1 MQAGPPRRRPARA
14 VADAPI
20 NQLLARL
27 DELTKGW
34 LLALLE
40 HASLDEAPGIL
51 AADLPRDGPR
61 LCEAVVR
68 ALGDDADLRRIEPDG
83 QLELLVSRAGQLA
96 GAHTPEASIRAV
108 DTLEAVIWSA
118 VRSELSDADPD
129 LMAEIAERLSRV
141 AGLVRTATLRG
152 ATSTTTVTAPGTPP
166 GTYVR
171 PLPDPQRPSSPG
183 VEPDR
188 PQPSAHRPPEPQ
200 DPDVVEGDEQV
211 WVGVLDR
218 ELTRAQRSGSPLSL
232 LLLEL
237 EEAERVLA
245 VEPPG
250 EAAATF
256 GRFAQTVRGV
266 MRRQDILA
274 CESDAR
280 AWIIA
285 RDTERAGAQAL
296 AARTAGSVR
305 MAQAWRGAPLTVSI
319 GVAVL
324 GEDGADSEELID
336 SAEQARLA
344 AAAEGV
350 GVFREGPQ
358 DELLLGEPPLGGPPM
373 GGPPTGGPEAG

>member
-20 NQLLARL
+20 DPLLARL
-27 DELTKGW
+27 DDLTKGW
-34 LLALLE
+34 LLAMLE
-40 HASLDEAPGIL
+40 QASLDEAPGIL

-61 LCEAVVR
+61 VCEAVVR
-68 ALGDDADLRRIEPDG
+68 AVADDADLRRLEPDG
-83 QLELLVSRAGQLA
+83 QLELLVSRTGELA
-96 GAHTPEASIRAV
+96 GAHSPEASVRAV
-108 DTLEAVIWSA
+108 DMLAAVVWSA
-118 VRSELSDADPD
+118 LRSELRDADPE
-129 LMAEIAERLSRV
+129 LIAEVAERLSRV
-141 AGLVRTATLRG
+141 MGLVRVATLRG
-152 ATSTTTVTAPGTPP
+152 ATSSAPPAASGAHL
-166 GTYVR
+166 R
-171 PLPDPQRPSSPG
+171 PLPDPRPSS
-183 VEPDR
+183 R
-188 PQPSAHRPPEPQ
+188 PPFRPPSGTPSHAGAEASRHRPGPPTEDSEPESRQ
-200 DPDVVEGDEQV
+200 TLSGDEQV

-245 VEPPG
+245 VEPPS

-274 CESDAR
+274 CETDAR

-285 RDTERAGAQAL
+285 RDTGRAGAQAL

-305 MAQAWRGAPLTVSI
+305 MAQAWRGAPLMVTI

-324 GEDGADSEELID
+324 GEDGSDSDELID

-350 GVFREGPQ
+350 GLFRGAPGG
-358 DELLLGEPPLGGPPM
+358 GEPPNGPD
-373 GGPPTGGPEAG
+373 AG

>member
-1 MQAGPPRRRPARA
+1 MQAGPPRRRTARA
-14 VADAPI
+14 VTYAPI

-40 HASLDEAPGIL
+40 DASLDEAPGIL

-61 LCEAVVR
+61 VCEAVVR
-68 ALGDDADLRRIEPDG
+68 ALADDSDLRRIEPDG
-83 QLELLVSRAGQLA
+83 QLEQLVSRAGQLA
-96 GAHTPEASIRAV
+96 GAQTPEASVRAV

-118 VRSELSDADPD
+118 LRSELRDEDPD
-129 LMAEIAERLSRV
+129 LIAQIAERLSRI
-141 AGLVRTATLRG
+141 AGIVRAAILRG
-152 ATSTTTVTAPGTPP
+152 AAPTSTNTALGSSPGTHL
-166 GTYVR
+166 R
-171 PLPDPQRPSSPG
+171 PLPDPAESSDPPG
-183 VEPDR
+183 HLGGESPAH
-188 PQPSAHRPPEPQ
+188 QPSEHQPPPPRAEPTEPE
-200 DPDVVEGDEQV
+200 DPEKLAGDGSV
-211 WVGVLDR
+211 WIEVLDR

-237 EEAERVLA
+237 EEAERVMA
-245 VEPPG
+245 VEPPT

-256 GRFAQTVRGV
+256 GRFAQTVRGA

-274 CESDAR
+274 CESDVR

-285 RDTERAGAQAL
+285 RDTGRAGAQAL

-324 GEDGADSEELID
+324 GEDGSGSEELID
-336 SAEQARLA
+336 SAEQAMLA
-344 AAAEGV
+344 ATAEGV
-350 GVFREGPQ
+350 GVHRGGPQ
-358 DELLLGEPPLGGPPM
+358 SEPPVDNGPKP
-373 GGPPTGGPEAG
+373 G

>member
-1 MQAGPPRRRPARA
+1 
-14 VADAPI
+14 
-20 NQLLARL
+20 L

-40 HASLDEAPGIL
+40 RASLDEAPGIL
-51 AADLPRDGPR
+51 AADLARDGPR
-61 LCEAVVR
+61 VCEAVVR
-68 ALGDDADLRRIEPDG
+68 ALADDADLRRIEADG
-83 QLELLVSRAGQLA
+83 QLELLVSRTGQLA

-118 VRSELSDADPD
+118 VRSEVRDDDPE
-129 LMAEIAERLSRV
+129 LLAEIAERLSRI
-141 AGLVRTATLRG
+141 AGLVRAATLRG
-152 ATSTTTVTAPGTPP
+152 ATSTAPAGPP
-166 GTYVR
+166 GTHLR
-171 PLPDPQRPSSPG
+171 PLPDPQRPSSRPG
-183 VEPDR
+183 TGGTEPQGGR
-188 PQPSAHRPPEPQ
+188 HSERSERSEPSEPEPE
-200 DPDVVEGDEQV
+200 PAAPETLAGDEQV

-285 RDTERAGAQAL
+285 RDTGRAGAQAL

-319 GVAVL
+319 GLAVL
-324 GEDGADSEELID
+324 GEDGSDSDELID
-336 SAEQARLA
+336 SAEQAMLA

-350 GVFREGPQ
+350 GVHRGGPQ
-358 DELLLGEPPLGGPPM
+358 SEPPE
-373 GGPPTGGPEAG
+373 GGPEAG

>member
-40 HASLDEAPGIL
+40 HASLDDAPGIL

-61 LCEAVVR
+61 VCEAVVR

-83 QLELLVSRAGQLA
+83 QLELLVARTGELS
-96 GAHTPEASIRAV
+96 GATTPEASIGAV

-118 VRSELSDADPD
+118 IRSELRDDDPD
-129 LMAEIAERLSRV
+129 LLAEISERLSRIV
-141 AGLVRTATLRG
+141 GLVRSAVLRG
-152 ATSTTTVTAPGTPP
+152 ATSGAPASPP
-166 GTYVR
+166 GTHLR
-171 PLPDPQRPSSPG
+171 PLPKP
-183 VEPDR
+183 
-188 PQPSAHRPPEPQ
+188 PQPPRAPDPGAPEPTARRPEPPEP
-200 DPDVVEGDEQV
+200 ETLTGDEQV
-211 WVGVLDR
+211 WIGVLDR

-237 EEAERVLA
+237 EEAERLLA
-245 VEPPG
+245 VEPPT

-285 RDTERAGAQAL
+285 RDTARAGAQAL

-324 GEDGADSEELID
+324 GEDGSDSEELID
-336 SAEQARLA
+336 SAEQSRLA

-350 GVFREGPQ
+350 GVHRGGPRA
-358 DELLLGEPPLGGPPM
+358 EPPLD
-373 GGPPTGGPEAG
+373 GGPEAG

>member
-14 VADAPI
+14 VADAPV

-61 LCEAVVR
+61 VCEAVVR
-68 ALGDDADLRRIEPDG
+68 ALADDADLRRIEPDG
-83 QLELLVSRAGQLA
+83 QLELLVSRTGQLA
-96 GAHTPEASIRAV
+96 GATTPETSIRAV

-118 VRSELSDADPD
+118 IRTELRDDDPD
-129 LMAEIAERLSRV
+129 LLAEISERLARI
-141 AGLVRTATLRG
+141 AGLVRAAVLRG
-152 ATSTTTVTAPGTPP
+152 ATASAPASPP
-166 GTYVR
+166 GTHLR
-171 PLPDPQRPSSPG
+171 PLPGPQQQQSQQRRAQDPSG
-183 VEPDR
+183 TEPPVAR
-188 PQPSAHRPPEPQ
+188 HPEPPEPPEPE
-200 DPDVVEGDEQV
+200 DPETLSGDEQV

-237 EEAERVLA
+237 EEAERVMA
-245 VEPPG
+245 VEPPT

-285 RDTERAGAQAL
+285 RDTSRSGAQAL

-324 GEDGADSEELID
+324 GEDGSGSEELID
-336 SAEQARLA
+336 SAEQSMLA

-350 GVFREGPQ
+350 GVHHPGPRS
-358 DELLLGEPPLGGPPM
+358 EPPVG
-373 GGPPTGGPEAG
+373 GGPEAG

>member
-20 NQLLARL
+20 ESLLAHL
-27 DELTKGW
+27 DDLTKGW

-40 HASLDEAPGIL
+40 RASLDEAPGIL
-51 AADLPRDGPR
+51 AADIARDGPR
-61 LCEAVVR
+61 VCEAVVR
-68 ALGDDADLRRIEPDG
+68 ALVDDADLRRIEADG
-83 QLELLVSRAGQLA
+83 QLELLVSRTGELA
-96 GAHTPEASIRAV
+96 GAQSAEAIVRAV
-108 DTLEAVIWSA
+108 DTLEAVVWSA
-118 VRSELSDADPD
+118 LRAELRDDDPEFVAQ
-129 LMAEIAERLSRV
+129 LAERLARI
-141 AGLVRTATLRG
+141 AGLVRAATLRG
-152 ATSTTTVTAPGTPP
+152 IGTSGAASTAGTHL
-166 GTYVR
+166 R
-171 PLPDPQRPSSPG
+171 PLPNPGPAPSGRASGP
-183 VEPDR
+183 VVPDR
-188 PQPSAHRPPEPQ
+188 PPMHEGASPSAAT
-200 DPDVVEGDEQV
+200 VDESV

-237 EEAERVLA
+237 EEADRVIA

-274 CESDAR
+274 CETDAR

-285 RDTERAGAQAL
+285 RDTGRAGAQAL

-319 GVAVL
+319 GLAVL
-324 GEDGADSEELID
+324 GEDGSDTDELID

-350 GVFREGPQ
+350 ELFRGAPGDLGDGMGLGDDPEGP
-358 DELLLGEPPLGGPPM
+358 EG
-373 GGPPTGGPEAG
+373 A

>member
-20 NQLLARL
+20 NPLLARL

-40 HASLDEAPGIL
+40 RASLDDAPGIL

-61 LCEAVVR
+61 VCEAVVR
-68 ALGDDADLRRIEPDG
+68 ALADDADLRRIEPDG
-83 QLELLVSRAGQLA
+83 QLELLVARTGELA
-96 GAHTPEASIRAV
+96 GATTPEASIGAV

-118 VRSELSDADPD
+118 IRTQLRDDDPD
-129 LMAEIAERLSRV
+129 LLAEISERLSRII
-141 AGLVRTATLRG
+141 GLVRSAVLRG
-152 ATSTTTVTAPGTPP
+152 APSVATSGAPASPP
-166 GTYVR
+166 GTHLR
-171 PLPDPQRPSSPG
+171 PLPDPQQPPRVPDPVAPEPTASRP
-183 VEPDR
+183 E
-188 PQPSAHRPPEPQ
+188 PPEPE
-200 DPDVVEGDEQV
+200 DLETLTGDDQV
-211 WVGVLDR
+211 WIGVLDR
-218 ELTRAQRSGSPLSL
+218 ELIRAQRSGSPLSL

-237 EEAERVLA
+237 EEAERLLA
-245 VEPPG
+245 VEPPT

-256 GRFAQTVRGV
+256 GRFAQIVRGA

-285 RDTERAGAQAL
+285 RDTSRAGAQAL

-324 GEDGADSEELID
+324 GEDGSDTEELID
-336 SAEQARLA
+336 SAEQSRLA

-350 GVFREGPQ
+350 GVHSGGPRA
-358 DELLLGEPPLGGPPM
+358 EPPLGG
-373 GGPPTGGPEAG
+373 GPEAS

>member
-40 HASLDEAPGIL
+40 HASLDDAPGIL

-61 LCEAVVR
+61 VCEAVVR

-83 QLELLVSRAGQLA
+83 QLELLVARTGELS
-96 GAHTPEASIRAV
+96 GATTPEASIGAV

-118 VRSELSDADPD
+118 IRSELRDDDPD
-129 LMAEIAERLSRV
+129 LLAEISERLSRIV
-141 AGLVRTATLRG
+141 GLVRSAVLRG
-152 ATSTTTVTAPGTPP
+152 ATSGAPASPP
-166 GTYVR
+166 GTHLR
-171 PLPDPQRPSSPG
+171 PLPNP
-183 VEPDR
+183 
-188 PQPSAHRPPEPQ
+188 PQPPRAPDPGAPEPTARRPEPPEP
-200 DPDVVEGDEQV
+200 ETLTGDEQV
-211 WVGVLDR
+211 WIGVLDR

-237 EEAERVLA
+237 EEAERLLA
-245 VEPPG
+245 VEPPT

-285 RDTERAGAQAL
+285 RDTARAGAQAL

-324 GEDGADSEELID
+324 GEDGSDSEELID
-336 SAEQARLA
+336 SAEQSRLA

-350 GVFREGPQ
+350 GVHRGGPRA
-358 DELLLGEPPLGGPPM
+358 EPPLD
-373 GGPPTGGPEAG
+373 GGPEAG

>member
-40 HASLDEAPGIL
+40 RASLDEAPGIL

-68 ALGDDADLRRIEPDG
+68 ALADDADLRRIEPDG

-96 GAHTPEASIRAV
+96 GAHTPEASVRAV

-118 VRSELSDADPD
+118 VRSELGDADPD

-152 ATSTTTVTAPGTPP
+152 ATSATTAPPSPP
-166 GTYVR
+166 GMYLR
-171 PLPDPQRPSSPG
+171 PLPDPQRPSSAG
-183 VEPDR
+183 AEPDR
-188 PQPSAHRPPEPQ
+188 PEPPAHRPQKPE
-200 DPDVVEGDEQV
+200 DPDMVEGEEQV

-237 EEAERVLA
+237 EEADRVLA

-285 RDTERAGAQAL
+285 RDTGRAGAQAL

-350 GVFREGPQ
+350 GVHRGGPQ
-358 DELLLGEPPLGGPPM
+358 GEPPLGEPPIS
-373 GGPPTGGPEAG
+373 GADAG

>member
-1 MQAGPPRRRPARA
+1 
-14 VADAPI
+14 
-20 NQLLARL
+20 L

-40 HASLDEAPGIL
+40 HASLDDAPGIL

-61 LCEAVVR
+61 VCEAIVR
-68 ALGDDADLRRIEPDG
+68 ALADDADLRRIEPDG
-83 QLELLVSRAGQLA
+83 QLELLVARTGQLA
-96 GAHTPEASIRAV
+96 GATTPEASIGAV

-118 VRSELSDADPD
+118 IRAELRDDDPD
-129 LMAEIAERLSRV
+129 LLAEISERLARIV
-141 AGLVRTATLRG
+141 ALVRSAVLRG
-152 ATSTTTVTAPGTPP
+152 ATPSAPATPP
-166 GTYVR
+166 GTHLR
-171 PLPDPQRPSSPG
+171 PLPN
-183 VEPDR
+183 
-188 PQPSAHRPPEPQ
+188 PQPPPTAADPRAPEPSARRPEPPEPE
-200 DPDVVEGDEQV
+200 PETLAGDGQV
-211 WVGVLDR
+211 WIGLLDR

-237 EEAERVLA
+237 EEAERLLA
-245 VEPPG
+245 VEPPT

-285 RDTERAGAQAL
+285 RDTSRAGAQAL

-305 MAQAWRGAPLTVSI
+305 MAQAWRGAPLTVSV

-324 GEDGADSEELID
+324 GEDGSDSEELID
-336 SAEQARLA
+336 SAEQSMLA

-350 GVFREGPQ
+350 GVHRGGPRA
-358 DELLLGEPPLGGPPM
+358 EPPLGG
-373 GGPPTGGPEAG
+373 GPEAS

>member
-40 HASLDEAPGIL
+40 HASLDDAPGIL

-61 LCEAVVR
+61 VCEAVVR
-68 ALGDDADLRRIEPDG
+68 ALADDADLRRMEPDG
-83 QLELLVSRAGQLA
+83 QLELLVARTGQLA
-96 GAHTPEASIRAV
+96 GATTPEASIGAV

-118 VRSELSDADPD
+118 IRSELRDDDPD
-129 LMAEIAERLSRV
+129 LLAGISERLSRII
-141 AGLVRTATLRG
+141 GQVRSAVLRG
-152 ATSTTTVTAPGTPP
+152 ATSSAPASQPGTHLRPP
-166 GTYVR
+166 
-171 PLPDPQRPSSPG
+171 PNP
-183 VEPDR
+183 
-188 PQPSAHRPPEPQ
+188 PQPPRAADPGAPEPTARRPEPPEPE
-200 DPDVVEGDEQV
+200 PETLAGDEQV
-211 WVGVLDR
+211 WIGVLDR

-237 EEAERVLA
+237 EEAERLLA
-245 VEPPG
+245 VEPAT

-285 RDTERAGAQAL
+285 RDTTRAGAQAL

-324 GEDGADSEELID
+324 GEDGSDSEELID
-336 SAEQARLA
+336 SAEQSRLA

-350 GVFREGPQ
+350 GLHRGGPRA
-358 DELLLGEPPLGGPPM
+358 EPPLGG
-373 GGPPTGGPEAG
+373 GPEAS

>member
-14 VADAPI
+14 VAGAPI

-40 HASLDEAPGIL
+40 HASLDDAPGIL

-61 LCEAVVR
+61 VCEAVLR

-83 QLELLVSRAGQLA
+83 QLELLVARTGELS
-96 GAHTPEASIRAV
+96 GATTPEASIGAV

-118 VRSELSDADPD
+118 IRSELRHDDPD
-129 LMAEIAERLSRV
+129 LLAEISERLSRIV
-141 AGLVRTATLRG
+141 GLVRSAVLRG
-152 ATSTTTVTAPGTPP
+152 ATSGAPASPP
-166 GTYVR
+166 GTHLR
-171 PLPDPQRPSSPG
+171 PLPNP
-183 VEPDR
+183 
-188 PQPSAHRPPEPQ
+188 PQPPRAPDPGAAEPTARRPEPPEP
-200 DPDVVEGDEQV
+200 ETLTGDEQV
-211 WVGVLDR
+211 WIGVLDR

-237 EEAERVLA
+237 EEAERLLA
-245 VEPPG
+245 VEPPT

-285 RDTERAGAQAL
+285 RDTARAGAQAL

-324 GEDGADSEELID
+324 GEDGSDSEELID
-336 SAEQARLA
+336 SAEQSRLA

-350 GVFREGPQ
+350 GVHPGGPRA
-358 DELLLGEPPLGGPPM
+358 EPPLD
-373 GGPPTGGPEAG
+373 GGPEAG

>member
-61 LCEAVVR
+61 VCEAVVR
-68 ALGDDADLRRIEPDG
+68 ALADDADLRRIEPDG
-83 QLELLVSRAGQLA
+83 QLELLVSRTGQLA
-96 GAHTPEASIRAV
+96 GAGTPEASIRAV

-118 VRSELSDADPD
+118 IRSELRDDDPD
-129 LMAEIAERLSRV
+129 LLAEISERLSRIV
-141 AGLVRTATLRG
+141 GLVRAAVLRG
-152 ATSTTTVTAPGTPP
+152 ATSSAPASPP
-166 GTYVR
+166 GTHLR
-171 PLPDPQRPSSPG
+171 PLPDPQQPTRG
-183 VEPDR
+183 QEHGGM
-188 PQPSAHRPPEPQ
+188 QPSAHRPEPPRRPAGRPPEPE
-200 DPDVVEGDEQV
+200 DPETLEGDEQV

-274 CESDAR
+274 CESDVR

-285 RDTERAGAQAL
+285 RDTGRAGAQAL

-324 GEDGADSEELID
+324 GEDGSGSDELID
-336 SAEQARLA
+336 SAEQAMLA

-350 GVFREGPQ
+350 GVHRGGPRS
-358 DELLLGEPPLGGPPM
+358 EPPPVGGPA
-373 GGPPTGGPEAG
+373 AG

>member
-96 GAHTPEASIRAV
+96 GARTPEASVRAV

-118 VRSELSDADPD
+118 VRSELGDADPD

-141 AGLVRTATLRG
+141 AGLVRAATLRG
-152 ATSTTTVTAPGTPP
+152 ATSTTTAPAPESPP
-166 GTYVR
+166 GTY
-171 PLPDPQRPSSPG
+171 L
-183 VEPDR
+183 R
-188 PQPSAHRPPEPQ
+188 PQPSAHRPPEPE

-237 EEAERVLA
+237 EEAERVMA

-285 RDTERAGAQAL
+285 RDTGRAGAQAL

-358 DELLLGEPPLGGPPM
+358 DEPLLGEPLLGEPPM
-373 GGPPTGGPEAG
+373 GGPAMGGPAMGGPEAG

>member
-83 QLELLVSRAGQLA
+83 QLELLVSRAGELA
-96 GAHTPEASIRAV
+96 GAHTPEASVRAV

-118 VRSELSDADPD
+118 VRSELGDADPD

-141 AGLVRTATLRG
+141 AGLVRSATLRG
-152 ATSTTTVTAPGTPP
+152 ATSTSTAPAPGSPP
-166 GTYVR
+166 GTYLR
-171 PLPDPQRPSSPG
+171 PLPDPQRPSSPSA
-183 VEPDR
+183 EPDR
-188 PQPSAHRPPEPQ
+188 PQPFAHRPPEPE
-200 DPDVVEGDEQV
+200 DPDLVEGDEQV

-237 EEAERVLA
+237 EEAERVMA

-256 GRFAQTVRGV
+256 SRFAQTVRGV

-285 RDTERAGAQAL
+285 RDTGRAGAQAL

-319 GVAVL
+319 GLAVL

-350 GVFREGPQ
+350 GVFRDGPR
-358 DELLLGEPPLGGPPM
+358 DEPVLDEPPM
-373 GGPPTGGPEAG
+373 SGPEAG

>member
-20 NQLLARL
+20 DPLLARL

-61 LCEAVVR
+61 VCEAVVR
-68 ALGDDADLRRIEPDG
+68 ALADDADLRRLEPDG
-83 QLELLVSRAGQLA
+83 QLELLISRTGELA
-96 GAHTPEASIRAV
+96 GAHTPEASVRAV
-108 DTLEAVIWSA
+108 DTLEAVVWSA
-118 VRSELSDADPD
+118 VRSELRDDDPE
-129 LMAEIAERLSRV
+129 LVAGISERLSRV
-141 AGLVRTATLRG
+141 AGLIRAATLRG
-152 ATSTTTVTAPGTPP
+152 ATSTAPAPASGTHL
-166 GTYVR
+166 R
-171 PLPDPQRPSSPG
+171 PLPDPQPAGGSSSPED
-183 VEPDR
+183 VE
-188 PQPSAHRPPEPQ
+188 PSAHRPSPPAEPEAPET
-200 DPDVVEGDEQV
+200 VSGDEQV
-211 WVGVLDR
+211 WVGMLDR
-218 ELTRAQRSGSPLSL
+218 ELVRAQRSGTPLSL

-285 RDTERAGAQAL
+285 RDTGRAGAQAL

-319 GVAVL
+319 GLAVL
-324 GEDGADSEELID
+324 GEDGLDSEELID
-336 SAEQARLA
+336 SAEQAMLA

-350 GVFREGPQ
+350 GMHRGG
-358 DELLLGEPPLGGPPM
+358 LRGEPPVGE
-373 GGPPTGGPEAG
+373 GPEAS

>member
-14 VADAPI
+14 VAGAPI
-20 NQLLARL
+20 NPLLAHL

-61 LCEAVVR
+61 VCEAVVR
-68 ALGDDADLRRIEPDG
+68 ALADDADLRRLEPDG
-83 QLELLVSRAGQLA
+83 QLELLVARTGLLA
-96 GAHTPEASIRAV
+96 GATTPEASIRAV

-118 VRSELSDADPD
+118 IRSELRDDD
-129 LMAEIAERLSRV
+129 LDLLAEISERLARIV
-141 AGLVRTATLRG
+141 GVVRAAVLRDRTA
-152 ATSTTTVTAPGTPP
+152 SAPASPP
-166 GTYVR
+166 GTHLR
-171 PLPDPQRPSSPG
+171 PLPDPRQ
-183 VEPDR
+183 
-188 PQPSAHRPPEPQ
+188 QPSRAQDPGDTEPVARRPEPPEPE
-200 DPDVVEGDEQV
+200 DPETLTGDEQV

-245 VEPPG
+245 VEPPT

-256 GRFAQTVRGV
+256 GRFAQTVRGM

-285 RDTERAGAQAL
+285 RDTSRAGAQAL
-296 AARTAGSVR
+296 AARTTGSVR

-324 GEDGADSEELID
+324 GEDGSDSEELID
-336 SAEQARLA
+336 SAEQSMLA

-350 GVFREGPQ
+350 GVHRAGPRS
-358 DELLLGEPPLGGPPM
+358 EPPVGGGP
-373 GGPPTGGPEAG
+373 GAS

>member
-1 MQAGPPRRRPARA
+1 MQPGPPRRRPARA

-40 HASLDEAPGIL
+40 HASLDDAPGIL

-61 LCEAVVR
+61 VCEAVVR
-68 ALGDDADLRRIEPDG
+68 ALADDADLRRIEPDG
-83 QLELLVSRAGQLA
+83 QLELLVARTGQLA
-96 GAHTPEASIRAV
+96 GATTPEASIGAV

-118 VRSELSDADPD
+118 IRSELRDDDPD
-129 LMAEIAERLSRV
+129 LLARISERLSRII
-141 AGLVRTATLRG
+141 GQVRSAVLRG
-152 ATSTTTVTAPGTPP
+152 ATTSAPASHPGTHL
-166 GTYVR
+166 R
-171 PLPDPQRPSSPG
+171 PLPNP
-183 VEPDR
+183 
-188 PQPSAHRPPEPQ
+188 PQPPRAAHPGAPEPTARR
-200 DPDVVEGDEQV
+200 PEPEPETLAGDEQV
-211 WVGVLDR
+211 WIGVLDR

-237 EEAERVLA
+237 EEAERLLA
-245 VEPPG
+245 VEPAT

-285 RDTERAGAQAL
+285 RDTSRAGAQAL

-324 GEDGADSEELID
+324 GEDGSDSEELID
-336 SAEQARLA
+336 SAEQAMLA

-350 GVFREGPQ
+350 GVHRGGPRA
-358 DELLLGEPPLGGPPM
+358 EPPLGG
-373 GGPPTGGPEAG
+373 GPEAS

>member
-1 MQAGPPRRRPARA
+1 
-14 VADAPI
+14 
-20 NQLLARL
+20 L

-40 HASLDEAPGIL
+40 HASLDDAPGIL

-61 LCEAVVR
+61 VCEAVVR
-68 ALGDDADLRRIEPDG
+68 ALADDADLRRIEPDG
-83 QLELLVSRAGQLA
+83 QLELLVARTGQLA
-96 GAHTPEASIRAV
+96 GATTPEASIGAV

-118 VRSELSDADPD
+118 IRSELRDDDPD
-129 LMAEIAERLSRV
+129 LLAEISERLSRII
-141 AGLVRTATLRG
+141 GQVRSAVLRG
-152 ATSTTTVTAPGTPP
+152 ATSSALASQPGTHL
-166 GTYVR
+166 R
-171 PLPDPQRPSSPG
+171 PLPNP
-183 VEPDR
+183 
-188 PQPSAHRPPEPQ
+188 PQPPRAADPGAPEPIARRPEPPEPE
-200 DPDVVEGDEQV
+200 PETLAGDEQV
-211 WVGVLDR
+211 WIAVLDR
-218 ELTRAQRSGSPLSL
+218 ELTWAQRSGSPLSL

-237 EEAERVLA
+237 EEAERLLA
-245 VEPPG
+245 VEPPT

-285 RDTERAGAQAL
+285 RDTSRAGAQAL

-324 GEDGADSEELID
+324 GEDGSDSEELID
-336 SAEQARLA
+336 RAEQSMLA

-350 GVFREGPQ
+350 GVHRNGPRA
-358 DELLLGEPPLGGPPM
+358 EPPLGG
-373 GGPPTGGPEAG
+373 GPEAS

>member
-1 MQAGPPRRRPARA
+1 
-14 VADAPI
+14 
-20 NQLLARL
+20 L

-40 HASLDEAPGIL
+40 RASLDEAPGIL
-51 AADLPRDGPR
+51 AADLARDGPR
-61 LCEAVVR
+61 VCEAVVR
-68 ALGDDADLRRIEPDG
+68 ALSDDADLRRIEPDG
-83 QLELLVSRAGQLA
+83 QLELLVSRTGQLA
-96 GAHTPEASIRAV
+96 GAQTPEASIRAV

-118 VRSELSDADPD
+118 VRSEVRDDDPE
-129 LMAEIAERLSRV
+129 LLAEIAERLSRI
-141 AGLVRTATLRG
+141 AGLVRAATLRG
-152 ATSTTTVTAPGTPP
+152 VTSTAPAGSPGTHL
-166 GTYVR
+166 R
-171 PLPDPQRPSSPG
+171 PLPDPQRPSSRPG
-183 VEPDR
+183 AGGTEPVAR
-188 PQPSAHRPPEPQ
+188 RPPERSEPEPEPEP
-200 DPDVVEGDEQV
+200 DPEEPETLAGDEQV

-237 EEAERVLA
+237 GEAERVLA
-245 VEPPG
+245 VEPPS

-285 RDTERAGAQAL
+285 RDTGRAGAQAL

-305 MAQAWRGAPLTVSI
+305 MAQAWRGAPVTVSV
-319 GVAVL
+319 GLAVL
-324 GEDGADSEELID
+324 GEDGSDSDELID
-336 SAEQARLA
+336 SAEQAMLA

-350 GVFREGPQ
+350 GVHRWGPRS
-358 DELLLGEPPLGGPPM
+358 EP
-373 GGPPTGGPEAG
+373 TEGGPEAG

>member
-20 NQLLARL
+20 NPLLAHL

-61 LCEAVVR
+61 LCEALVR
-68 ALGDDADLRRIEPDG
+68 ALADDSDLRRIEPHG
-83 QLELLVSRAGQLA
+83 QLEPLVSRTGQLA
-96 GAHTPEASIRAV
+96 GATNPEASIRAV

-118 VRSELSDADPD
+118 IRSELRDDDPD
-129 LMAEIAERLSRV
+129 LLAEISERLSRIV
-141 AGLVRTATLRG
+141 GLVRAAVLRG
-152 ATSTTTVTAPGTPP
+152 ATASAPASPP
-166 GTYVR
+166 GTHLR
-171 PLPDPQRPSSPG
+171 PLPDPQ
-183 VEPDR
+183 
-188 PQPSAHRPPEPQ
+188 QPSRVQDPGGAEPVARRPEPPEPE
-200 DPDVVEGDEQV
+200 DPETLAGDEQV

-237 EEAERVLA
+237 EEAERVMA

-285 RDTERAGAQAL
+285 RDTARAGAQAL

-324 GEDGADSEELID
+324 GEDGSDSEELID
-336 SAEQARLA
+336 SAERSMLA

-350 GVFREGPQ
+350 GVHRGGPRTEPPPGGGPQ
-358 DELLLGEPPLGGPPM
+358 
-373 GGPPTGGPEAG
+373 AG

>member
-20 NQLLARL
+20 NPLLARL

-40 HASLDEAPGIL
+40 HASLEEAPGIL

-68 ALGDDADLRRIEPDG
+68 ALGDDADLRRIEPHG
-83 QLELLVSRAGQLA
+83 QLEPLVSRTGRLA
-96 GAHTPEASIRAV
+96 GATNPEASIRAV

-118 VRSELSDADPD
+118 IRSELRDDDPD
-129 LMAEIAERLSRV
+129 LLADIAERLSRIV
-141 AGLVRTATLRG
+141 GLVRAAVLRG
-152 ATSTTTVTAPGTPP
+152 ATASAPASQPGTHL
-166 GTYVR
+166 R
-171 PLPDPQRPSSPG
+171 PLPDPQQPPRVQEPGGSDPVARRPGPS
-183 VEPDR
+183 EPEE
-188 PQPSAHRPPEPQ
+188 PE
-200 DPDVVEGDEQV
+200 DPETLAGDEQV

-237 EEAERVLA
+237 EEAERVMA

-274 CESDAR
+274 CEADAR

-285 RDTERAGAQAL
+285 RDTGRAGAQAL
-296 AARTAGSVR
+296 AARAAGSVR

-324 GEDGADSEELID
+324 GEDGSDSEELID
-336 SAEQARLA
+336 TAEQSMLA

-350 GVFREGPQ
+350 GVYREGPRI
-358 DELLLGEPPLGGPPM
+358 EPPLGG
-373 GGPPTGGPEAG
+373 GPEAS

>member
-40 HASLDEAPGIL
+40 HASLDDAPGIL

-61 LCEAVVR
+61 VCEAIVR
-68 ALGDDADLRRIEPDG
+68 ALADDADLRRIEPDG
-83 QLELLVSRAGQLA
+83 QLELLVARTGQLA
-96 GAHTPEASIRAV
+96 GATTPEASIGAV

-118 VRSELSDADPD
+118 IRSELRDDDSD
-129 LMAEIAERLSRV
+129 LLAEISERLSRIV
-141 AGLVRTATLRG
+141 GLVRCAVLRG
-152 ATSTTTVTAPGTPP
+152 ARSSAPASPP
-166 GTYVR
+166 GTHLR
-171 PLPDPQRPSSPG
+171 PLPNP
-183 VEPDR
+183 
-188 PQPSAHRPPEPQ
+188 PQPPKAADPGAPEPTARHPEPPEPE
-200 DPDVVEGDEQV
+200 PETLAGDEQV
-211 WVGVLDR
+211 WTGVLDC

-237 EEAERVLA
+237 EEAERLLA
-245 VEPPG
+245 VEPPT

-285 RDTERAGAQAL
+285 RDTTRAGAQAL

-324 GEDGADSEELID
+324 GEDGSDSEELID
-336 SAEQARLA
+336 SAEQSRLA

-350 GVFREGPQ
+350 GVHRGGPRA
-358 DELLLGEPPLGGPPM
+358 EPPLD
-373 GGPPTGGPEAG
+373 GGPEAS

>member
-1 MQAGPPRRRPARA
+1 MQAGTPRRRPARA

-68 ALGDDADLRRIEPDG
+68 ALADDADLRRIEPDG
-83 QLELLVSRAGQLA
+83 QLELLVARAGQLA
-96 GAHTPEASIRAV
+96 GAQTPEASVRAV

-118 VRSELSDADPD
+118 VRSELGDADPD
-129 LMAEIAERLSRV
+129 LVAEIAERLSRV
-141 AGLVRTATLRG
+141 AGLVRAATLRG
-152 ATSTTTVTAPGTPP
+152 ATSTTTAPGSAPGT
-166 GTYVR
+166 YLR

-183 VEPDR
+183 PEPDR
-188 PQPSAHRPPEPQ
+188 PEPSAPRPQEPEHA
-200 DPDVVEGDEQV
+200 DMVEADEQV

-285 RDTERAGAQAL
+285 RDTGRAGAQAL

-350 GVFREGPQ
+350 GVFRDGPR
-358 DELLLGEPPLGGPPM
+358 DEPALDEPPM
-373 GGPPTGGPEAG
+373 GGPEAG